1 MQQHAVRMVGELRQ
15 RTDDEKAA
23 DAQRAVTELHTAVRL
38 FEALEKKAHTEKT
51 GFEAKNVAVHHKFCH
66 SSLQS
71 AQRQQEQVGR
81 AFSLRCTDREPL
93 DCRNAWQLAMT
104 NSWTAWMTQRE
115 Y

>member
-1 MQQHAVRMVGELRQ
+1 MVGELRQ

-71 AQRQQEQVGR
+71 AQRQHEQVGQAFNLSRTPRKPRCCR
-81 AFSLRCTDREPL
+81 A
-93 DCRNAWQLAMT
+93 AWHLAMAD
-104 NSWTAWMTQRE
+104 S
-115 Y
+115 

>member
-1 MQQHAVRMVGELRQ
+1 MVGELRQ

-38 FEALEKKAHTEKT
+38 FEALEKKAHSEKT

-71 AQRQQEQVGR
+71 AQRQQEQVGQ
-81 AFSLRCTDREPL
+81 AFNLSRFPRKPCL
-93 DCRNAWQLAMT
+93 CR
-104 NSWTAWMTQRE
+104 TA
-115 Y
+115 